1 MKILRNYHTK
11 KNNSSGIV
19 MYSTNITPESTNI
32 TPEKEHINSR
42 TAALRSPPPT
52 ALKLMVYYAFVNGN
66 GESGAKLSHVL
77 QREEKRKENTRSK
90 MRKKERKP

>member
-11 KNNSSGIV
+11 K
-19 MYSTNITPESTNI
+19 ITAAALLCTNI

-52 ALKLMVYYAFVNGN
+52 ALKLMVHYAFVNGN
-66 GESGAKLSHVL
+66 
-77 QREEKRKENTRSK
+77 
-90 MRKKERKP
+90 